1 MANRSGDDATPETR
15 PELRPELRPEMR
27 VGGEAMADGGQEY
40 THPSDAGAPH
50 SASQEQRTYSS
61 WRLIRRRQ
69 IRQQWQKEFPYHWS
83 ADDLVTRRDTLRFLV
98 SGTGALF
105 LASAALAIT
114 GAVRSSTTQKLLPI
128 AKVGEVP
135 FGGYKVFNYPDS
147 FADGILV
154 NLPNK
159 GLVAYSDVCTHLS
172 CAVLYQPA
180 KGEFYCPCHEGRFD
194 AATGQV
200 LGGPPTRPLPTIQLS
215 ISGDTVYA
223 VRQVER

>member
-1 MANRSGDDATPETR
+1 MAKRSGDDATPETR
-15 PELRPELRPEMR
+15 PEIR
-27 VGGEAMADGGQEY
+27 VDGEAVADEGQEY
-40 THPSDAGAPH
+40 TRPSDEGAPH
-50 SASQEQRTYSS
+50 SASQEQRTYAS

-69 IRQQWQKEFPYHWS
+69 IRQQWQEEFPYHWS

-114 GAVRSSTTQKLLPI
+114 GAVRSSTTQKLTAI

-135 FGGYKVFNYPDS
+135 ENGYKIFNYPDA
-147 FADGILV
+147 FADGILL

-159 GLVAYSDVCTHLS
+159 GLVAFSDVCTHLS
-172 CAVLYQPA
+172 CAVLFQPA
-180 KGEFYCPCHEGRFD
+180 ERQLFCPCHEGHFD
-194 AATGQV
+194 AATGEV
-200 LGGPPTRPLPTIQLS
+200 LGGPPTRPLPEIQLS

-223 VRQVER
+223 VREVER

>member
-69 IRQQWQKEFPYHWS
+69 IRQQWQEEFPYHWS